1 VNIVIAGHVDH
12 GKSTLVGRIL
22 YETDSLQ
29 DGKYEQ
35 IKASCEKRGQ
45 PFEWA
50 FLMDALQAERDQ
62 NITIDTTRIWF
73 KTPKQRYCL
82 IDAPGHREFLKN
94 MITGAAEADAALL
107 LVDAAEGLQ
116 EQTRRHAYLLHLLGV
131 KQVVVVINKMDLI
144 GYEQARFDELK
155 QVVGDYLRELKMIPL
170 QVVPVSAREGD
181 GVSAVSERMPWYT
194 GPALLAALDDFSSQA
209 EAENQPLRI
218 MVQDVYRRGNQ
229 RIIAGRVESGVVR
242 AGDALLLS
250 PHYEAATLKQLVSW
264 PESEKMQAGAG
275 ESVGLLLNESLFVER
290 GHIISHRDHT
300 PLLTNRLRLRLFW
313 VQQAPLRE
321 GMSYTLRLGTSESVA
336 EVAQI
341 HHVIDTA
348 TLEEKQGSEVQRL
361 QIAEVTLKLRGMVA
375 ADDFHDLPRTGRCVL
390 YDGYDV
396 AGGGIIMTQGLPDL
410 RPGSVRE
417 VKSGN
422 LSEEDYAVSE
432 EQLVTRNGHRG
443 GVIWLTG
450 LSGSGKS
457 TLAHALHERLFA
469 KGCQVTVLDGDNVRR
484 GLCSDLGFSPEDR
497 SENIRRIGEVA
508 ALFAEAGMIV
518 VTAFISP
525 YAEDRKRARTAA
537 GDKFHTVYV
546 KADVTTCESRDVK
559 GLYAKAR
566 AGEIQ
571 EFTGVSAPY
580 EEPEHPDLVVDT
592 AELSVQEAVELLQDY
607 IKRNLLV

>member
-1 VNIVIAGHVDH
+1 
-12 GKSTLVGRIL
+12 
-22 YETDSLQ
+22 
-29 DGKYEQ
+29 
-35 IKASCEKRGQ
+35 
-45 PFEWA
+45 
-50 FLMDALQAERDQ
+50 
-62 NITIDTTRIWF
+62 
-73 KTPKQRYCL
+73 
-82 IDAPGHREFLKN
+82 
-94 MITGAAEADAALL
+94 
-107 LVDAAEGLQ
+107 
-116 EQTRRHAYLLHLLGV
+116 
-131 KQVVVVINKMDLI
+131 
-144 GYEQARFDELK
+144 
-155 QVVGDYLRELKMIPL
+155 
-170 QVVPVSAREGD
+170 
-181 GVSAVSERMPWYT
+181 
-194 GPALLAALDDFSSQA
+194 
-209 EAENQPLRI
+209 
-218 MVQDVYRRGNQ
+218 
-229 RIIAGRVESGVVR
+229 
-242 AGDALLLS
+242 
-250 PHYEAATLKQLVSW
+250 
-264 PESEKMQAGAG
+264 
-275 ESVGLLLNESLFVER
+275 
-290 GHIISHRDHT
+290 
-300 PLLTNRLRLRLFW
+300 
-313 VQQAPLRE
+313 
-321 GMSYTLRLGTSESVA
+321 
-336 EVAQI
+336 
-341 HHVIDTA
+341 
-348 TLEEKQGSEVQRL
+348 
-361 QIAEVTLKLRGMVA
+361 
-375 ADDFHDLPRTGRCVL
+375 
-390 YDGYDV
+390 
-396 AGGGIIMTQGLPDL
+396 
-410 RPGSVRE
+410 VRE